1 VPATPVIVVEQ
12 ALVQLP
18 PQLRQDLLGSFTEI
32 VNNFAENR
40 WEPSELNGGKL
51 CEAAY
56 SICKGLCSGS
66 LPQRAQKPRNMLQ
79 ACQALERDY
88 AQADRSPRIQIPRMV
103 VALYEIRNNRG
114 VGHLGGD
121 VDPNHMDAVAVL
133 QMSKWIVAELVRI
146 MHGMS
151 TEDASDLVDALVER
165 EVPLVWRVGQVRRVL
180 DQRLSMRDKTLVLLH
195 SIPGAA
201 AEADLVAWV
210 EHSNPSVYRRDVL
223 RRAHRDRLLEYDATA
238 RTAQISPLG
247 IAYVEDRV
255 LRNGGNARRGQLGG
269 ARNAIKARRS

>member
-79 ACQALERDY
+79 ACQALVSCWFK
-88 AQADRSPRIQIPRMV
+88 AF
-103 VALYEIRNNRG
+103 
-114 VGHLGGD
+114 
-121 VDPNHMDAVAVL
+121 AV
-133 QMSKWIVAELVRI
+133 
-146 MHGMS
+146 
-151 TEDASDLVDALVER
+151 
-165 EVPLVWRVGQVRRVL
+165 RVGVVHAYPNCCCYR
-180 DQRLSMRDKTLVLLH
+180 
-195 SIPGAA
+195 
-201 AEADLVAWV
+201 AD
-210 EHSNPSVYRRDVL
+210 
-223 RRAHRDRLLEYDATA
+223 
-238 RTAQISPLG
+238 
-247 IAYVEDRV
+247 
-255 LRNGGNARRGQLGG
+255 
-269 ARNAIKARRS
+269 

>member
-1 VPATPVIVVEQ
+1 
-12 ALVQLP
+12 
-18 PQLRQDLLGSFTEI
+18 
-32 VNNFAENR
+32 
-40 WEPSELNGGKL
+40 
-51 CEAAY
+51 
-56 SICKGLCSGS
+56 
-66 LPQRAQKPRNMLQ
+66 
-79 ACQALERDY
+79 
-88 AQADRSPRIQIPRMV
+88 MV